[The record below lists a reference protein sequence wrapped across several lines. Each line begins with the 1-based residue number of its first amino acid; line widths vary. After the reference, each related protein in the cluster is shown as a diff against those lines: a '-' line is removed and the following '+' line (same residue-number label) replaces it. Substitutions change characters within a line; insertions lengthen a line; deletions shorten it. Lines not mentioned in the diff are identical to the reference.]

1 MVKKKL
7 LQLKAKVLEMDA
19 DRKIATV
26 KELSRLIHQNWAST
40 ALRHAHPL
48 AMPFAVRGLYWYYH
62 QDYKRAANSFSKALS
77 IENKNPYLNFKLGL
91 CFFKQQ
97 NWLLAHK
104 YISEAVR
111 LAPEVHQWRIQLR
124 QSEIRLRILSN
135 QQSKNG
141 NVTSSVQGATRSNSL
156 EVEERLITEKLQV
169 DPNNAFLMAQLAQAH
184 YAQKKFWQAES
195 TWGTA
200 ISLDANHADWYY
212 QYGNCAEVLLHFEN
226 AKKAYQQAISLSS
239 PNEIPAEWYYK
250 LGYVSEFVGLDNCD
264 PNPELAKQAYDKAIK
279 KDSHLKSKNFGIGVF
294 HADKRRWVAAIQAFE
309 QTKAEG
315 IINAELYYRL
325 GFAYDR
331 NYQWQKAESYYQ
343 TANSIALKPEW
354 LFRLAFSQEKQ
365 LDYKNA
371 AVNYC
376 QAAKLRK
383 NYTPYWYYRSAY
395 CLEKLGDFQEAAE
408 TYLKLRK
415 DPNLQLDASIAT
427 SDAKTLTKNML
438 KIKLKN
444 DATQALSWFQLGCIY
459 ESDGEWYKA
468 ENVYSQA
475 IARSND
481 LQSLWWYR
489 LGFVLYKQK
498 KFTKA
503 CEALRSYR
511 IMQRPHGVSE
521 DILGK
526 DQGFSEAAAYN
537 EYYHILPVV
546 NNTVMYESFSGQGMT
561 CNPYAIFL
569 HLFNNPQYQNW
580 MHIWV
585 INNPSNIPKDFKK
598 FKNIVFISKGSDG
611 YLRYLATAKV
621 LINNSN
627 FPAYFV
633 RKPDQKYLSTWH
645 GTPFKTLGRDMND
658 RFFEH
663 KNLTRNILQATHV
676 LSPNAHTSKILFEK
690 HDIKNIFTGKLLE
703 SGYPRVDLTLND
715 DQDAI
720 WKIRDRLDVADN
732 ERLVFYAPTWR
743 GTHGDV
749 SFDYQRLNEDLN
761 RLSLIKG
768 AKIVFRGH
776 SLMQEALENMNL
788 DVAVVPD
795 EIDTNTLLSATD
807 ILITDYSSVLFD
819 FLPKLKPVILYMYD
833 FQEYSDERGLYFTAD
848 ELPGFKCYNIDELTY
863 VLIGL
868 VKNTQQITYQN
879 NMVDVFAPY
888 DDGQVSKRIVDAV
901 FHDDYSQIK
910 IFNDEVCNK
919 KSLLFY
925 CGPFMR
931 NGITTS
937 AINLLSNIDQDKY
950 TITLVIDPGSIEK
963 EQARLTQFAQLP
975 NINVIARVGRMNLNL
990 EDRYIHS
997 MNNQDFGLDSDCAK
1011 AILQQSWDFE
1021 YKRIFGY
1028 AKFDSLIQFEG
1039 YNSFWSGV
1047 FTSQKDVL
1055 SSIFMHNSMEEEYR
1069 LKYPYLKSIFGYCA
1083 LSDQVISV
1091 SKATMELN
1099 RDRLSDIFCIAKD
1112 KFEYANNLL
1121 QPALTIKRSLEPLSN
1136 DDQKYFLGKNKVFLT
1151 IGRLSV
1157 EKDHAKLIRSFAEL
1171 LKAYPDPILLIIGD
1185 GPLRLEL
1192 EQLITE
1198 LRLGDSV
1205 FLLGVR
1211 ENPFPLL
1218 RQADC
1223 FLLSSNHEGQP
1234 MTLLEAMILKKM
1246 IISTDIVGSRSAIE
1260 GRSGYLVDNS
1270 VEGLTQGMIDFLE
1283 GKFKLVEYD
1292 IGAYQ
1297 DEALEKF
1304 YKLQCDWV

>member
-7 LQLKAKVLEMDA
+7 LQLKAKVLEINTNQQITTA
-19 DRKIATV
+19 

-40 ALRHAHPL
+40 ALRHTHPL
-48 AMPFAVRGLYWYYH
+48 AIPFAVQGLYWYYR
-62 QDYKRAANSFSKALS
+62 QDYKRAANSFSSALS

-97 NWLLAHK
+97 NWRLAHK
-104 YISEAVR
+104 HIAEAVR
-111 LAPEVHQWRIQLR
+111 LAPEVHQWHIQLR
-124 QSEIRLRILSN
+124 QSEIRLRMLSN
-135 QQSKNG
+135 QQGK
-141 NVTSSVQGATRSNSL
+141 TSNQNSSAQSVTRSNSL
-156 EVEERLITEKLQV
+156 EVEEQLILEKLQV

-184 YAQKKFWQAES
+184 YAQKKFWQAENA
-195 TWGTA
+195 WKTA
-200 ISLDANHADWYY
+200 ISLDANHADWYHR
-212 QYGNCAEVLLHFEN
+212 YGNCAEMLLHFES
-226 AKKAYQQAISLSS
+226 AKKAYQQAINLSN
-239 PNEIPAEWYYK
+239 PNDIPAEWYYK
-250 LGYVSEFVGLDNCD
+250 LGYVSEFAGLDDCVPD
-264 PNPELAKQAYDKAIK
+264 LETAKQAYDKAIA
-279 KDSHLKSKNFGIGVF
+279 KDGHLKSKNFGIGVF
-294 HADKRRWVAAIQAFE
+294 HADKRRWMAAIQAFE
-309 QTKAEG
+309 QAKSSSP
-315 IINAELYYRL
+315 INAELYYRL

-331 NYQWQKAESYYQ
+331 SYQWQKAERYYQ
-343 TANSIALKPEW
+343 TASGLSLKPEW
-354 LFRLAFSQEKQ
+354 LFRLAFTQEKQ

-371 AVNYC
+371 AINYC
-376 QAAKLRK
+376 KAAELRK
-383 NYTPYWYYRSAY
+383 KYTPYWYYRSAY
-395 CLEKLGDFQEAAE
+395 CLEKLGDFQKAAE

-415 DPNLQLDASIAT
+415 DSNLHLDATIAT
-427 SDAKTLTKNML
+427 PDAKKLTKNML
-438 KIKLKN
+438 KIKLRN
-444 DATQALSWFQLGCIY
+444 DTTQALSWFQLGCIY
-459 ESDGEWYKA
+459 ESDGEWQKA
-468 ENVYSQA
+468 EKAYEQA

-481 LQSLWWYR
+481 LQSLWQYR
-489 LGFVLYKQK
+489 LGFVLCKQG
-498 KFTKA
+498 KFDKA
-503 CEALRSYR
+503 CEVLRSYR
-511 IMQRPHGVSE
+511 VMQRPHGVSE

-526 DQGFSEAAAYN
+526 DQGFSEAATFN

-546 NNTVMYESFSGQGMT
+546 NNTVLYESFSGQGMT

-569 HLFNNPQYQNW
+569 YLFNNPLYQNW
-580 MHIWV
+580 THIWV
-585 INNPSNIPKDFKK
+585 INNSNSIPEDFKK
-598 FKNIVFISKGSDG
+598 FKNVVFVSRGSDR

-645 GTPFKTLGRDMND
+645 GTPFKTLGRDMNG

-663 KNLTRNILQATHV
+663 KNLTRNLLQATHV

-703 SGYPRVDLTLND
+703 SGYPRIDLTLND

-720 WKIRDRLDVADN
+720 CKIRDRLGVGDR
-732 ERLVFYAPTWR
+732 EKLVFYAPTWR

-776 SLMQEALENMNL
+776 SLMQEALESMAL
-788 DVAVVPD
+788 DVAVAPD

-848 ELPGFKCYNIDELTY
+848 ELPGFKCYNIIELTR
-863 VLIGL
+863 VLNSL
-868 VKNTQQITYQN
+868 VQDAQQVTSAD
-879 NMVDVFAPY
+879 NMVDIFAPH
-888 DDGQVSKRIVDAV
+888 DDGQVSRRVVDAV
-901 FHDDYSQIK
+901 FHDNYSQIK
-910 IFNDEVCNK
+910 IFNDDICNK

-937 AINLLSNIDQDKY
+937 AINLLSNIDQNKY

-963 EQARLTQFAQLP
+963 EQARLMQFAQLP

-997 MNNQDFGLDSDCAK
+997 MNNQDFGLDSDGAK
-1011 AILQQSWDFE
+1011 AVLQQSWDFE
-1021 YKRIFGY
+1021 YKRVFGY

-1039 YNSFWSGV
+1039 YNPFWSGV
-1047 FTSQKDVL
+1047 FTSQKNVL

-1099 RDRLSDIFCIAKD
+1099 RTKLADAFSITKD

-1121 QPALTIKRSLEPLSN
+1121 QPALTIEKSLEPLSN
-1136 DDQKYFLGKNKVFLT
+1136 DDQKYFLDKKVFLT

-1157 EKDHAKLIRSFAEL
+1157 EKDHAKLIHSFAEL
-1171 LKAYPDPILLIIGD
+1171 LKAYPDSILLIVGE

-1192 EQLITE
+1192 EQLIAE
-1198 LRLGDSV
+1198 LQLGDYV
-1205 FLLGVR
+1205 FLLGIR

-1223 FLLSSNHEGQP
+1223 FVLSSNHEGQP

-1292 IGAYQ
+1292 IKAYQ

-1304 YKLQCDWV
+1304 YSIV